1 LQLKII
7 RNIIEDMI
15 QAKSIRLAIPLLAGV
30 LAGAMGLPGPAR
42 AQELANFNLAI
53 QDHRF
58 DPADL
63 AVPAGVRFTITVK
76 NLNPNAAEFESSDL
90 DREKVVVGGGS
101 ITVFLGPLTPGSYEF
116 FNDFDPVARGHIVAK

>member
-1 LQLKII
+1 MIKLKP
-7 RNIIEDMI
+7 
-15 QAKSIRLAIPLLAGV
+15 IPFAVLLIAAV
-30 LAGAMGLPGPAR
+30 LAGFLALPGFAR

-53 QDHRF
+53 QEHHF

-63 AVPAGVRFTITVK
+63 AVPAGVRLTVTVK

-101 ITVFLGPLTPGSYEF
+101 IIVYLGPLTPGSYEF
-116 FNDFDPVARGHIVAK
+116 FNDFDPAARGHIVVK